1 MSIDYEASAV
11 YGLFIEADLIQ
22 TMLDKIPAKTHE
34 EKHFD
39 PKTGKDLGMKTV
51 VDKEEHS
58 ALVVDGVE
66 YGGDAEEQIDY
77 GLEEI
82 VRGVCKIKNVYAH
95 ITNDKCGSLVGYVI
109 GFKFD
114 DMNGK
119 KIIERIAEFDKVAP
133 KIAAAFN
140 KRLKGRTIKINPDGH
155 DGPPFGTKVSPKAK
169 MYGTLIVG

>member
-1 MSIDYEASAV
+1 MTTDYNASAV

-34 EKHFD
+34 EQHFD
-39 PKTGKDLGMKTV
+39 PKTGKDLGKKTV
-51 VDKEEHS
+51 VDEEEHS

-66 YGGDAEEQIDY
+66 YGDHADERIDY

-82 VRGVCKIKNVYAH
+82 VRGVCDVKHIYAH
-95 ITNDKCGSLVGYVI
+95 SHQDKWGGLIGYVV

-114 DMNGK
+114 DVNGK
-119 KIIERIAEFDKVAP
+119 SIVEKIAKFDKVAP

-140 KRLKGRTIKINPDGH
+140 KRLKGRQIKINPDGH
-155 DGPPFGTKVSPKAK
+155 DSPASNKVSSKAK
-169 MYGTLIVG
+169 MYGMLIVG